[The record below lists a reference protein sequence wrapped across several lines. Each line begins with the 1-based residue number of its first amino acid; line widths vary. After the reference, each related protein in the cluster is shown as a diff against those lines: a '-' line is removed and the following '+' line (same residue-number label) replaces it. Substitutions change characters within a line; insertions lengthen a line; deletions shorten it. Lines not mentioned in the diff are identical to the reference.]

1 MLYNVVFGNQE
12 KMKHNDWR
20 VITDGK
26 GGREFYHLDNR
37 AIRARIRVEPSVDE
51 RVLTGKNTPKLD
63 LLWKSSNISVYST
76 DPNQHW
82 RNNTSNLNPILRPF
96 TNKEIEK
103 EDGDTELY
111 MVYVTLMNN
120 YSVMSVTTPY
130 EIRHTY
136 HQKGEYQG
144 CVVVFTEKDLKE
156 QKSASIITF
165 DVYDKKRESYCKLSV
180 QFGRTTVGISET
192 SASGKQDKRFNKKK
206 STKDKDNKKKPQ
218 SFIDTTKMY
227 TKVTV
232 TGDKNSIDDPKFTGL
247 RCKVDPHTW
256 LTSTYLVTP
265 DFREMIDKIIRYKN
279 KNIVVIDPNTLSD
292 PETKQKIIA
301 ETLEKHIRAVTVV
314 GMDLPADIIH
324 SAKLLFIFRYDATR
338 KRLICQKSN

>member
-12 KMKHNDWR
+12 KMKQNDWR
-20 VITDGK
+20 VIRDGE
-26 GGREFYHLDNR
+26 GEREFYYLDNR
-37 AIRARIRVEPSVDE
+37 AIRARIRVEPSVVASMVD
-51 RVLTGKNTPKLD
+51 RAPKLD

-96 TNKEIEK
+96 SKKEIEK
-103 EDGDTELY
+103 EDGDTEIY

-120 YSVMSVTTPY
+120 YSVMSVSTPY

-144 CVVVFTEKDLKE
+144 CVVVFTGKDLKE

-180 QFGRTTVGISET
+180 QFGRSSFGTTE
-192 SASGKQDKRFNKKK
+192 SAGSAKQDKRFNKKK
-206 STKDKDNKKKPQ
+206 SAKDNKKKQ
-218 SFIDTTKMY
+218 NSFIDTMKLY
-227 TKVTV
+227 TKVSV
-232 TGDKNSIDDPKFTGL
+232 VGDKNSIDDPKFTGL

-265 DFREMIDKIIRYKN
+265 DFKEMIDKIIRYKN
-279 KNIVVIDPNTLSD
+279 KNIVVIDPDTLAN
-292 PETKQKIIA
+292 PETKEKIIA
-301 ETLEKHIRAVTVV
+301 ETLNKHVRAVTVV